1 MTAPNLKTTYQL
13 PPAAWLLPAL
23 LLAAYLMPWVTA
35 GPTALRLGGYDLA
48 EWASLHP
55 QARASALLITSLLLR
70 MIPALIVIYVTAN
83 VESAVTRA
91 AASVI
96 VIGVALALLPPLE
109 YFSFA
114 GGDGNYQQQ
123 FFVAL
128 VTLVGG
134 AVCLSPLLTD
144 PQRRLLRI
152 SSSGLL
158 LLSGIIGAAQG
169 YDLLSKFQL
178 EVGLGAGL
186 ILFSTVGGLLLAL
199 ELLIINKKQAR

>member
-1 MTAPNLKTTYQL
+1 MTAPNLKTTYQF
-13 PPAAWLLPAL
+13 PPAAWLFPAL
-23 LLAAYLMPWVTA
+23 LLAAYLMPWVIA
-35 GPTALRLGGYDLA
+35 RPAALSLGGYDLA

-55 QARASALLITSLLLR
+55 QVRASALLITSLLLR

-83 VESAVTRA
+83 AQSAVTRA
-91 AASVI
+91 AAGLI

-123 FFVAL
+123 FFVVL
-128 VTLVGG
+128 VTLAGG

-152 SSSGLL
+152 TSSGLL

-169 YDLLSKFQL
+169 YDLLTKFRL
-178 EVGLGAGL
+178 EGGIGAGL
-186 ILFSTVGGLLLAL
+186 ILFCTVGGVLLTL
-199 ELLIINKKQAR
+199 ELLTLKKQAG